1 MLFHVYLIPMRREE
15 AENFARLTQ
24 RDEKTFSS
32 RIFDDN
38 LSFHT
43 IKLEQPE
50 ILLLLLLEKDFNEVG
65 FSHSKL
71 SLMESFLF
79 T

>member
-1 MLFHVYLIPMRREE
+1 MRREE
-15 AENFARLTQ
+15 AENFVRLTQ
-24 RDEKTFSS
+24 RDEETFSS

-43 IKLEQPE
+43 IKLEQPK
-50 ILLLLLLEKDFNEVG
+50 ILLLLLEKDFNEVG